1 MIGLLRT
8 ALAAPAAA
16 APPRRVWRDWAL
28 VIALAVAII
37 IEGVVRWGTPAIP
50 TWTVVT
56 LLTVP
61 TLLWRRQRP
70 FTMLVIAYASTELT
84 SLVLGRDAQL
94 VSSGFF
100 LVLVYAVFRWG
111 TGAARIG
118 AVALIDFSLA
128 ISTFGRS
135 DWLVTLIAGGA
146 VMLVTILLGVLLR
159 QRSVSRMRE
168 LDAVRA
174 RERAGLARDLHDIVA
189 HHVSAIT
196 VQAQAGLATAAKNPA
211 AAIAAL
217 EVIEAE
223 ASRTLSE
230 MRAMVRTL
238 RDTETA
244 ELQPLPGVAELRSLA
259 GVSGGGVSGTGVSGT
274 GPSVGVR
281 TDGAVDDLPPAI
293 GAALYRLAQES
304 VTNARRHARGATLI
318 DVLLVADDDV
328 VTLTVRDNG
337 VGGTVG
343 STGFGIP
350 GMTERTTLLGGSFSA
365 GPDADGGWITRA
377 TLPRAGWTA

>member
-1 MIGLLRT
+1 MIGLLRS
-8 ALAAPAAA
+8 ALAAPAAS

-28 VIALAVAII
+28 VIVLSVAIV
-37 IEGVVRWGTPAIP
+37 IEGLLRWSTPAIP
-50 TWTVVT
+50 TWTVIA

-70 FTMLVIAYASTELT
+70 FTMLAIAYVSTELA
-84 SLVLGRDAQL
+84 SLVLSRDAQL

-111 TGAARIG
+111 TGAARMG
-118 AVALIDFSLA
+118 AVALIDISLA
-128 ISTFGRS
+128 LSTVGRS
-135 DWLVTLIAGGA
+135 DWLVTLIAGAA

-159 QRSVSRMRE
+159 QRSVSRTRE
-168 LDAVRA
+168 LEAVRA

-196 VQAQAGLATAAKNPA
+196 VQAQAGLATAARNPA
-211 AAIAAL
+211 AAVAAL

-238 RDTETA
+238 RDAETA

-259 GVSGGGVSGTGVSGT
+259 GVSGTGVSGT

-281 TDGAVDDLPPAI
+281 TDGAVDELPPAI
-293 GAALYRLAQES
+293 GAALYRIAQES

-318 DVLLVADDDV
+318 DVLLVADDDA

-337 VGGTVG
+337 DGGTVG

-350 GMTERTTLLGGSFSA
+350 GMTERTALLGGSFSA
-365 GPDADGGWITRA
+365 GPDADGGWVTRA

>member
-1 MIGLLRT
+1 MIGLLRS

-84 SLVLGRDAQL
+84 SLVLGRDGQL

-128 ISTFGRS
+128 ISTIGRS

-259 GVSGGGVSGTGVSGT
+259 GVSGGG
-274 GPSVGVR
+274 PSVGVR

-304 VTNARRHARGATLI
+304 VTNARRHARGATHI
-318 DVLLVADDDV
+318 DVLLVADDDA

-337 VGGTVG
+337 DGGTVG

>member
-28 VIALAVAII
+28 VVALAVAII

-84 SLVLGRDAQL
+84 SLVLGRDGQL

-128 ISTFGRS
+128 ISTIGRS

-168 LDAVRA
+168 LEAVRA

-259 GVSGGGVSGTGVSGT
+259 GVSGGG
-274 GPSVGVR
+274 PSVGVR
-281 TDGAVDDLPPAI
+281 IDGAVDDLPPAI

-318 DVLLVADDDV
+318 DVLLVADDDA

-337 VGGTVG
+337 DGGTVG

>member
-28 VIALAVAII
+28 VVALAVAII

-128 ISTFGRS
+128 ISTIGRS

-211 AAIAAL
+211 AAVAAL

-259 GVSGGGVSGTGVSGT
+259 GVSGGG
-274 GPSVGVR
+274 PSVGVR
-281 TDGAVDDLPPAI
+281 IDGAVDDLPPAI

-318 DVLLVADDDV
+318 DVLPVADDDV